1 MNEYDEYKLNEYKKD
16 ITTTKF
22 FHKTCCYKCKIFWF
36 SLCLLLSALPILI
49 TGLNIIAFAICL
61 PIMLFFAFLIY
72 ISNYYNYE
80 EIEIAHNVYYG
91 RVKVN
96 VKNSLNRIIKVLDIP
111 STSACFRVSRKDY
124 CECILHIW
132 DKFDKNTSIDLRKM
146 YMEKV
151 PSKFYWY
158 FDGIVLTDYF
168 QSKKELET
176 FIGEEL
182 FSDNNV
188 QFSSK
193 KPEKNLKIFNG
204 KNFLSFTFN
213 SRIKCYLIFIVIL
226 IEIILLIIFSIIA
239 TQYQKKMV
247 NNKDK
252 NEKEEGSLLLGLFPG
267 LNMIFVVSLFIL
279 IYVYFSYN
287 KKRMDIFIRDNMIYI
302 GITSFTQKSYEKIFT
317 FEYRSVR
324 NFILTQKLCREATLE
339 VLLQDEQIQ
348 KICQFTGENKE
359 DLVFFEKKLKDLIRY
374 YY

>member
-1 MNEYDEYKLNEYKKD
+1 
-16 ITTTKF
+16 
-22 FHKTCCYKCKIFWF
+22 
-36 SLCLLLSALPILI
+36 
-49 TGLNIIAFAICL
+49 
-61 PIMLFFAFLIY
+61 
-72 ISNYYNYE
+72 
-80 EIEIAHNVYYG
+80 
-91 RVKVN
+91 
-96 VKNSLNRIIKVLDIP
+96 
-111 STSACFRVSRKDY
+111 
-124 CECILHIW
+124 
-132 DKFDKNTSIDLRKM
+132 
-146 YMEKV
+146 MEKV

-168 QSKKELET
+168 QSTKEFET
-176 FIGEEL
+176 LIGEEL

-267 LNMIFVVSLFIL
+267 LNMIFVVSLIIL